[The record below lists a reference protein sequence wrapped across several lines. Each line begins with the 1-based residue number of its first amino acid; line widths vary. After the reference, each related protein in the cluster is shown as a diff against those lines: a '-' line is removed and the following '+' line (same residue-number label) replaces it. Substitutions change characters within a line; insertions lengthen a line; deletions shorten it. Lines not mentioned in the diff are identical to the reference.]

1 MIKKFQN
8 HSPKI
13 HETVF
18 VADSADIIGD
28 VEIGCDSSV
37 WFQCVIR
44 GDVHWIKIGEKTNI
58 QDGTVIH
65 VTEKTCPTRIGNRVT
80 VGHKVMIHG
89 CTIGDDCLIG
99 MGAII
104 LDGAKIGARSI
115 VAAGSV
121 VAEGFQG
128 EPEQVLMGIPAKP
141 VRKIRPSDIP
151 RIEEGWKHYL
161 ETKEEYLNI
170 EHSTLN
176 AEIKKT
182 V

>member
-1 MIKKFQN
+1 MITRYQDKTPN
-8 HSPKI
+8 L

-18 VADSADIIGD
+18 VAESADIIGD
-28 VEIGCDSSV
+28 VTIGRDSSV
-37 WFQCVIR
+37 WFRCVVR
-44 GDVHWIKIGEKTNI
+44 GDVHWIMIGEETNI

-65 VTEKTCPTRIGNRVT
+65 VTEETCPTKIGNRVT
-80 VGHKVMIHG
+80 IGHQAMIHG

-104 LDGAKIGARSI
+104 LDGAKIGNRSI

-121 VAEGFQG
+121 VSEGFRG

-141 VRKIRPSDIP
+141 VRKVRPSDMP
-151 RIEEGWKHYL
+151 RIEEGWKHYS
-161 ETKEEYLNI
+161 EGKENYRKC
-170 EHSTLN
+170 S
-176 AEIKKT
+176 